1 MDRSVWLKR
10 ALAWSLV
17 AGGALL
23 QGLLLVRFAGN
34 AMAAHITDPATFG
47 GRWWHG
53 GEPFLAFAGYG
64 LVLVASF
71 LLARAWTRV
80 VRPPRRSRK
89 RSRPEE
95 ASDEEAEE
103 AVAIEMPAF
112 LRPKTRRTRP
122 GAAGLAGWTAVG
134 LSIAAAG
141 VALGVV
147 ESLQMYEVLRM
158 HAGDPSVLRRN
169 STVWILRL
177 MRYFAPAVMAAGAA
191 VVAVAWSVYWPLPPA
206 REVIVGR
213 EKASTG
219 RARPE
224 WQTVE

>member
-1 MDRSVWLKR
+1 MDRSPWLKR

-17 AGGALL
+17 AGGALV

-34 AMAAHITDPATFG
+34 AMAAHISDPDTFG

-80 VRPPRRSRK
+80 VRPPRRSGK
-89 RSRPEE
+89 RSRPE
-95 ASDEEAEE
+95 ASDEEPEE

-122 GAAGLAGWTAVG
+122 GAAALAGWTTVG
-134 LSIAAAG
+134 LSVAAAG

-158 HAGDPSVLRRN
+158 HAGDPAVLRRN

-177 MRYFAPAVMAAGAA
+177 MRYFAPAIMAAGAA
-191 VVAVAWSVYWPLPPA
+191 AVAVTWSVYWPLPPA
-206 REVIVGR
+206 REVVVGQA
-213 EKASTG
+213 EPVSG
-219 RARPE
+219 RQKPE
-224 WQTVE
+224 WQTVD